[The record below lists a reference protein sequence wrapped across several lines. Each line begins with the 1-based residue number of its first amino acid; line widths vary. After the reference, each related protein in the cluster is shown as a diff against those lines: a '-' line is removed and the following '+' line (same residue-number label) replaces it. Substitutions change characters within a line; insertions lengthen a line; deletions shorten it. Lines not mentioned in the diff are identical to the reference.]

1 MEWVLSSLDNNIL
14 PETNFSGRLEDGH
27 NSVEVDITAW
37 AGNDG
42 RLCLRINNINRDVYL
57 FCAQRTGRIGEEC
70 TEFTLSAASDSGKN
84 LVSNEVSVTRHLHSS
99 DGFDV
104 GIEARH
110 ISLVETLDE
119 LVAKPY
125 HRFWFRGFKSFRGH
139 EANTPLGR
147 IVIRGDAQDVSSDDM
162 SGFAALQHEH
172 NDIPENWIIES
183 ERLLQHMQMGFE
195 FAHGGRLQI
204 PLRELRVEDS
214 FRLDFYNGGGAAS
227 ELAVIHHLNQ
237 SAFFDALVNRFLT
250 KGPLSEPFW
259 SAVGWLRTETTY
271 DELRFL
277 TAMTSLETI
286 VALALPEVATTVI
299 EKAKFTLIKND
310 LKIVIDGADS
320 LDNEIKD
327 TLKRNVSGANRSSLA
342 KKIESLFDHYEI
354 SRKNFEGTVLRDM
367 INCRN
372 DLVHR
377 GEVKDNIQLWT
388 FIILA
393 RELVSRVV
401 LSEIGFRGRYQC
413 YINGREWREFP

>member
-1 MEWVLSSLDNNIL
+1 MVLSSIDNGIL
-14 PETNFSGRLEDGH
+14 PETNFSGRLEDGR
-27 NSVEVDITAW
+27 NSVKVDITAW
-37 AGNDG
+37 AGDDG
-42 RLCLRINNINRDVYL
+42 RLCLRINNISRDVYL
-57 FCAQRTGRIGEEC
+57 FCAQRTGGVGEEC
-70 TEFTLSAASDSGKN
+70 TEFTLSAASDSGNK
-84 LVSNEVSVTRHLHSS
+84 LISNEISITHHLHSS

-110 ISLVETLDE
+110 ISLIETLDE
-119 LVAKPY
+119 VVAKPY

-147 IVIRGDAQDVSSDDM
+147 IVICGDAQGVSSDDM
-162 SGFAALQHEH
+162 SGFVALQYEQ
-172 NDIPENWIIES
+172 NNVPENWDVDGKK
-183 ERLLQHMQMGFE
+183 LLQHMQMGFE
-195 FAHGGRLQI
+195 FAHGGRLHVPMI
-204 PLRELRVEDS
+204 EVCEGDKLKR
-214 FRLDFYNGGGAAS
+214 DFYSGCGAIS

-237 SAFFDALVNRFLT
+237 EAFFEALVNRFLA

-286 VALALPEVATTVI
+286 VSLALPEIDTTVI
-299 EKAKFTLIKND
+299 DKEKFEPIKND
-310 LKIVIDGADS
+310 LKDIIDGVCG
-320 LDNEIKD
+320 LENEDRD
-327 TLKRNVSGANRSSLA
+327 TLKRNISGANRNSLA
-342 KKIESLFDHYEI
+342 KKIESLFDYYGI
-354 SRKNFEGTVLRDM
+354 SRQNFEGPVLRDM

-377 GEVKDNIQLWT
+377 GKVKDNIELWA
-388 FIILA
+388 FVILA

-413 YINGREWREFP
+413 YIDGRESREFP